1 MKRKKILIAFFVVIF
16 LVACGNNEE
25 TVSAETSS
33 TEEVVSD
40 EGEVVEAE
48 ADDAEIEETITEPE
62 RVQPD
67 ETITDEE
74 ESEGE
79 EAPIDFSFT
88 SAEEYLETVPVISNP
103 MPNTDWSSFIEYI
116 NSFDITETVI
126 IFDDAVGGKYMIYS
140 GYPYAMDYYAPIF
153 HVYSPEKEIVAGY
166 VTGENGQELEGEFS
180 CSVGEFIFCVA
191 FYYDGDIFI
200 NVEYSDGTT
209 EELVVHFV
217 DVYNQ

>member
-1 MKRKKILIAFFVVIF
+1 MKRKNILIAFFVVIF

-79 EAPIDFSFT
+79 EAPVDFSFT
-88 SAEEYLETVPVISNP
+88 SVEEYLETVPVLSNT
-103 MPNTDWSSFIEYI
+103 MPNTHLPSFIEYI

-126 IFDDAVGGKYMIYS
+126 IFDDINGAKYMIYS
-140 GYPYAMDYYAPIF
+140 GYPCAIGYYVPRF
-153 HVYSPEKEIVAGY
+153 HVYSSEKEIVAGY
-166 VTGENGQELEGEFS
+166 VTDENGQELEGDFS
-180 CSVGEFIFCVA
+180 CNDGRFDFDVMY
-191 FYYDGDIFI
+191 YYDGDIYI
-200 NVEYSDGTT
+200 NVEYSDGAT
-209 EELVVHFV
+209 EELVVHFI
-217 DVYNQ
+217 DVHNS